1 MFQSTSPVL
10 SLLPTLFFS
19 SFIAAPLLS
28 SFQPTRF
35 PQARPLC
42 LSLASQPSSF
52 HLWILPLL
60 IFISTSPLLPS
71 FTFPPLLLILSLSSL
86 SCPSRLQQSLASPSH
101 PLLSPHPRLYLYL
114 HPHLRP
120 RPLPSPLS
128 FLYRLLSISSS
139 HPVPSFSPSIAP
151 FSLLFFLT
159 QSVLLSSL
167 SLSHPLLLPHLH
179 PLPCPFPFSLLPLL
193 SLSSFFSP
201 SRPLLSSPT
210 FLVLYL
216 ILPLLS
222 CSSPPLCFLLPS
234 TPRVPAEEQ
243 SVSRL
248 FLCA

>member
-10 SLLPTLFFS
+10 SFLPTLFFS

-35 PQARPLC
+35 PQARRLC

-60 IFISTSPLLPS
+60 IFIFTSPLLPS

-86 SCPSRLQQSLASPSH
+86 SYPSRLQQSLSSPSH
-101 PLLSPHPRLYLYL
+101 PLFSPHPRLYF

-120 RPLPSPLS
+120 RPLPSPFS
-128 FLYRLLSISSS
+128 FLYHLLSISSS
-139 HPVPSFSPSIAP
+139 HPVPSFSPSISP
-151 FSLLFFLT
+151 CSLLFFLT
-159 QSVLLSSL
+159 QSVLLS

-179 PLPCPFPFSLLPLL
+179 PLPCPCPFSLLPLP
-193 SLSSFFSP
+193 SLSHLSP
-201 SRPLLSSPT
+201 LLLVLSSP
-210 FLVLYL
+210 
-216 ILPLLS
+216 LPH
-222 CSSPPLCFLLPS
+222 PPPPFLLVSSSLLHPPP
-234 TPRVPAEEQ
+234 PRVPAEEQ

>member
-86 SCPSRLQQSLASPSH
+86 SCPSRLQQSLSSHLILVFIFIFILIFVLVLSLLLFLFSIVSSLSPHLILSLLSLPPSH
-101 PLLSPHPRLYLYL
+101 PFLSSSFSLNLF
-114 HPHLRP
+114 
-120 RPLPSPLS
+120 S
-128 FLYRLLSISSS
+128 FL
-139 HPVPSFSPSIAP
+139 
-151 FSLLFFLT
+151 
-159 QSVLLSSL
+159 L